1 MNIPIIAILF
11 LAAACFVAWRA
22 APRESAEDAFVHGAG
37 QVGLLGALALF
48 GVDYFTSYFYAAGE
62 MMSALHPHGLQE
74 YAFIAVAVI
83 SGANL
88 VFGGL
93 YIYALGVFR
102 DGGGAYSAALRY
114 LGAGAGLVVAVVL
127 IQDYVMTIVVSS
139 LSGVDQLLSIFQQVG
154 IAWYYHVA
162 LGGSLCAATWYLT
175 IRGRAESVSIVVG
188 LLTLFVILTLAMF
201 IGLVVAVQRGVQ
213 PAPAEELLGA
223 APSVTQALFH
233 LLTASMKGMVALTG
247 LEAMSNGIQFVVDED
262 APIVTWGRK
271 HLPRLRSVWQ
281 LYSGAAGIGRLV
293 QTAFILYGAITT
305 TLLTYY
311 SIHFNVFDGTGGM
324 TLVGNLASIGF
335 NQMEGGWVLYWAYQL
350 LAVVLLAGASLT
362 AFQDLQAVGWRN
374 VAAGNLP
381 EYIAFRNTAGT
392 FTRPVTAGLLLALLV
407 TLAVRGKTTV
417 AVPFYG
423 VGVFLPITAM
433 SLSIRAH
440 IAKNATGAA
449 RLAGMFGATTAAM
462 LAITIFFGQI
472 IGKWHEGGWGAA
484 ISIAVVIVLANLL
497 LIAPVGYR
505 DPEQIRTIIREK
517 SRIEGHV
524 GSLVTWQAM
533 RMQEYR
539 YSILLTVS
547 SAFAAVGVFRPMQP
561 EKPPAAGS
569 FDAWVFDNTADA
581 LNMLANDLPE
591 AGAASSK
598 KH

>member
-1 MNIPIIAILF
+1 MIISVLILVGAF
-11 LAAACFVAWRA
+11 FVAWRVS
-22 APRESAEDAFVHGAG
+22 PREKAEDAFVHGAG

-48 GVDYFTSYFYAAGE
+48 GVDYFTSYFYATGE
-62 MMSALHPHGLQE
+62 MMSALHPHGLQR
-74 YAFIAVAVI
+74 YAFAAVAVI
-83 SGANL
+83 TGANV

-102 DGGGAYSAALRY
+102 DGGGAYSASLRY

-127 IQDYVMTIVVSS
+127 IQDYVMTVVVSS
-139 LSGVDQLLSIFQQVG
+139 LSGVDQLLSIFQQVD

-175 IRGRAESVSIVVG
+175 IRGRAESVAIVVSM
-188 LLTLFVILTLAMF
+188 LSLFVILTVVMF
-201 IGLVVAVQRGVQ
+201 IGLVVAVQRGVP
-213 PAPAEELLGA
+213 PAPAEVLTGA
-223 APSVTQALFH
+223 APSVAQALFH

-271 HLPRLRSVWQ
+271 HLPRLRGLWQ

-293 QTAFILYGAITT
+293 QTSFIFYGATT
-305 TLLTYY
+305 TSLLTYF
-311 SIHFNVFDGTGGM
+311 SIQFNVFDGTRGM

-335 NQMEGGWVLYWAYQL
+335 NQLDGGWILYWAYQL

-381 EYIAFRNTAGT
+381 EFIAFRNSAGT
-392 FTRPVTAGLLLALLV
+392 FTRPVTAGLLGALLV
-407 TLAVRGKTTV
+407 TLAVRGQTTV

-433 SLSIRAH
+433 ALSIRAH
-440 IAKNATGAA
+440 IAKHGTGAA
-449 RLAGMFGATTAAM
+449 RLAGMFGASTATS
-462 LAITIFFGQI
+462 LAIAVFFGQI

-484 ISIAVVIVLANLL
+484 ISIGVVIVLANLL
-497 LIAPVGYR
+497 LIAPAGYR
-505 DPEQIRTIIREK
+505 DLTKIRTIIRDK

-524 GSLVTWQAM
+524 GSLVEWQSL

-539 YSILLTVS
+539 YRVLLAVS
-547 SAFAAVGVFRPMQP
+547 SMFATVGVFRPMQL

-569 FDAWVFDNTADA
+569 FDAWVQDHTAESLKA
-581 LNMLANDLPE
+581 PSHGLPATHDV
-591 AGAASSK
+591 AGRK
-598 KH
+598 P